1 MFRNF
6 FMRLVMVCIDL
17 YELDYDLCGNDSIDF
32 GCISSYR
39 TTVSCLIYVN
49 FEHIIVVSNCLNK
62 QDE

>member
-1 MFRNF
+1 
-6 FMRLVMVCIDL
+6 MVCIDL

-39 TTVSCLIYVN
+39 TTVSCLIYVK

-62 QDE
+62 QDG